1 MHRSQC
7 RVHHLPARGR
17 GSSGARVRR
26 GADRRCHRIPV
37 QRSSRPPGRGHSRC
51 PGWTPH
57 YDPGRGQVPGQSTFR
72 QSGEGRSAA
81 TRTTGGVVHPY
92 GGGLWRT
99 LPLGDIVP
107 AGSKSEFNQSMKGHF
122 VFWKRVDARREGAVE
137 ADDSEAR
144 RAHAFLRSLQGYEVT
159 PLLRHSGLAAAL
171 DVAEVLW
178 KDEGRRWR
186 VGSFKALGAA
196 YATSRLVR
204 DGSSA
209 SRTVC
214 CATDGNHGR
223 AVAWA
228 ARRLGYHAM
237 VYLPEH
243 ATAARERRI
252 RAFGATVVRVPGTY
266 DDAVSEAS
274 RAAAEH
280 DWVLV
285 SDTAGDATDSRG
297 SLVIAA
303 YTLIVQEIADT
314 LQRFPQ
320 PTHVFV
326 QAGVGGLAAAMTW
339 WCRQVWPDVPP
350 TIVVVE
356 PLQAA
361 CVGVSLAKGR
371 PMPVEGPL
379 QTVADCL
386 SAGKVSERGMADPPK
401 RGGRGGSRRR
411 R

>member
-1 MHRSQC
+1 MEGRRASLAGRQLQGIGSCVCYFATGTRWVERLPNRLLRDGWKSRS
-7 RVHHLPARGR
+7 
-17 GSSGARVRR
+17 RR
-26 GADRRCHRIPV
+26 GA
-37 QRSSRPPGRGHSRC
+37 GGE
-51 PGWTPH
+51 TP
-57 YDPGRGQVPGQSTFR
+57 RVP
-72 QSGEGRSAA
+72 
-81 TRTTGGVVHPY
+81 
-92 GGGLWRT
+92 
-99 LPLGDIVP
+99 
-107 AGSKSEFNQSMKGHF
+107 
-122 VFWKRVDARREGAVE
+122 
-137 ADDSEAR
+137 
-144 RAHAFLRSLQGYEVT
+144 
-159 PLLRHSGLAAAL
+159 
-171 DVAEVLW
+171 
-178 KDEGRRWR
+178 
-186 VGSFKALGAA
+186 
-196 YATSRLVR
+196 R
-204 DGSSA
+204 DGVLA
-209 SRTVC
+209 GAC
-214 CATDGNHGR
+214 
-223 AVAWA
+223 
-228 ARRLGYHAM
+228 L
-237 VYLPEH
+237 
-243 ATAARERRI
+243 TAARERRI

-274 RAAAEH
+274 RRAAAEH